1 MNNRPNDLIRI
12 RPDIINTKNFD
23 KISEQEHF
31 QNETLRPILKL
42 QNPLLVEVFR
52 KYIDTHK
59 GVFRELSNENRLDY
73 IEKALFK
80 DQKFQNYIK
89 GIIIG
94 HFTIDEYL
102 SYSQNTS
109 ALNKRI
115 VSLAVERLKDQANLF

>member
-12 RPDIINTKNFD
+12 RPDIINIKNFD

-31 QNETLRPILKL
+31 QNKTLRPILKL

-73 IEKALFK
+73 IEKSLFK

-102 SYSQNTS
+102 SYSQNAF

>member
-1 MNNRPNDLIRI
+1 MNNRANDLIRI
-12 RPDIINTKNFD
+12 RPDIKKTKNFD

-59 GVFRELSNENRLDY
+59 GVFLELSNENRLDY
-73 IEKALFK
+73 IEKDLFK

-94 HFTIDEYL
+94 HFTTDEYL

-115 VSLAVERLKDQANLF
+115 VSLAIERLKDQANLF